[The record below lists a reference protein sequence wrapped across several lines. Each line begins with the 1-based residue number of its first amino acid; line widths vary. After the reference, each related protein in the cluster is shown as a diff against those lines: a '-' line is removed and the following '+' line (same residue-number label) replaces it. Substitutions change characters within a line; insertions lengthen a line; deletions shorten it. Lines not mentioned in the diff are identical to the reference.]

1 MKRVLL
7 GCVLTA
13 ILFAVYRLIGYWLGD
28 VLDSYRLARFEDLTL
43 LYAIVPGYWL
53 AASKLI
59 QNRTDRAYRA
69 LLPQMAGSGSDFDAI
84 KPGALAVGAV
94 IGFAYGAWDM
104 SASEGPGI
112 EYVVL
117 EWCLRFG
124 NGFVWLC
131 SGMLFVWRATHALR
145 LYRLGQQAEVD
156 ALNLTRLRPLG
167 SMATT
172 DVLIIMGVMA
182 LTPLQSLS
190 SEFILAD
197 YRVAF
202 AAGIAASLLLLI
214 VPQLGI
220 HQQARRSKQMR
231 LQRLQ
236 TEIDAADPQAYATME
251 TLLAHR
257 DRLQLAPTWPTDTKG
272 FGRAIFYLVVPP
284 LAWVGAAFVER
295 GIDQLF

>member
-7 GCVLTA
+7 ACVLTA
-13 ILFAVYRLIGYWLGD
+13 VLFTVYRLTGLWLGD
-28 VLDSYRLARFEDLTL
+28 FLDSYRLSRFEALTL

-59 QNRTDRAYRA
+59 QSRTQHAYQA
-69 LLPQMAGSGSDFDAI
+69 LRSPADKNSGATGI
-84 KPGALAVGAV
+84 KPAALAAGAV
-94 IGFAYGAWDM
+94 IGFIYGAWDM
-104 SASEGPGI
+104 SASKGPGI

-131 SGMLFVWRATHALR
+131 SGMLFAWRMTHARR
-145 LYRLGQQAEVD
+145 LYRLGQQVEVD
-156 ALNLTRLRPLG
+156 PLNLTRLRPLG

-172 DVLIIMGVMA
+172 DVLIIMGAMA
-182 LTPLQSLS
+182 LTPLQSMS
-190 SEFILAD
+190 SDFIFAD

-202 AAGIAASLLLLI
+202 AVGIAASLIFLI

-220 HQQARRSKQMR
+220 HQQARRAKQDR

-236 TEIDAADPQAYATME
+236 TQIDAADPEAYASME
-251 TLLAHR
+251 TLLSHR
-257 DRLQLAPTWPTDTKG
+257 DRLQQAPTWPTDTKG